1 DQGRPGRG
9 ELAGRVRGRPHAHR
23 AAGQRRAAAPG
34 AQRRRQR
41 GRGVE
46 RVRAGGRLLRRL
58 VRRHEGG
65 ARALHGR
72 PGLPERREGAGQHG
86 LAGQRLLRGRGL
98 AEHRTQRPGVLREG
112 PRAQPDRPDV
122 HRPGGRLRDHDARE
136 PAGVVH
142 HRHEPGGRRG
152 ADPGSA
158 AVVREFRIE
167 VPESE
172 LDDLRERLAR
182 TRWPDPATVPGWA
195 QGVPLDYAR
204 ELVDH
209 WANRYDW
216 RRCEAEINAL
226 PQYRTGL
233 DGGGDDTVD
242 VHFLHVRSR
251 HTGAIPLLLT
261 HGWPGSIVEF
271 LGIVEALTDP
281 PDPADAFHLVI
292 PSLPGYGFSGK
303 PTVPGWGVERIAT
316 AWAQLMDRLG
326 YDRYAAHGGDWGAA
340 ITSALGTGAPENV
353 IGIHI
358 TMPMAAPPP
367 DDEARPLTEAEKQA
381 LADRKAFM
389 KVGAGYAHEQS
400 TRPQT
405 LGYGLADSPSGQCMW
420 IVEKFWDWTDCAGHP
435 ENVIPRDRLLD
446 NVMLYWLPDAG

>member
-1 DQGRPGRG
+1 M
-9 ELAGRVRGRPHAHR
+9 
-23 AAGQRRAAAPG
+23 
-34 AQRRRQR
+34 
-41 GRGVE
+41 
-46 RVRAGGRLLRRL
+46 
-58 VRRHEGG
+58 
-65 ARALHGR
+65 
-72 PGLPERREGAGQHG
+72 
-86 LAGQRLLRGRGL
+86 
-98 AEHRTQRPGVLREG
+98 
-112 PRAQPDRPDV
+112 
-122 HRPGGRLRDHDARE
+122 
-136 PAGVVH
+136 
-142 HRHEPGGRRG
+142 
-152 ADPGSA
+152 
-158 AVVREFRIE
+158 REFRIE

-446 NVMLYWLPDAG
+446 NVMLYWLPDAGASSARLYWESYKRRRMDEVPVPAGVTLFPRELVRPPRHWVERRYTDLRHWNEPPVGGHFAALEQPDVLVDELRTFFRKLR